1 VPRGG
6 TSAPRRRTPS
16 ANTTGSADLSD
27 ELVAIG
33 ARIRELRL
41 ARGLRQA
48 EVAGDDI
55 SVAYVSRIE
64 AGQRRADTRVLAVI
78 AERLGTT
85 PEQLLTGRDP
95 EDDNRLVLAL
105 RYAEIALRTGEL
117 AEAERQLL
125 DLPAEQLRGQWRDD
139 AQALLA
145 ATYEAQGRLTEAAEL
160 YERLGDAADGPRWL
174 HARIGLCRCYRE
186 VGDLARAIDVG
197 EQAQAQLAERGL
209 AGLDEALQLTLTMA
223 AAYFERGDVFH
234 AARLC
239 QQVVAAADERGTPA
253 LRGSA
258 YWNASVIAYNQGDHH
273 EAVRLAEKAL
283 ALFGEGDDAR
293 NLSRLRLQLG
303 TSLLAQD
310 PPAIKAAEAQLNRAR
325 LELVATGAGQVDLAR
340 CDADLAH
347 ARLLSGDLDEA
358 ERLAEQSMAEAV
370 EAPLAL
376 AHVHAL
382 RGRIAAARGDEA
394 AARASYRSAVAALTG
409 ASADREAAQLWYQL
423 GAELDEVG
431 DGSGA
436 CDAYRRAGASMGLR
450 ASAVVP
456 AGAISEGS
464 PAGGRRGP
472 RR

>member
-1 VPRGG
+1 MPRGG

-16 ANTTGSADLSD
+16 ARSAATAAVSD
-27 ELVAIG
+27 ELVAVG

-48 EVAGDDI
+48 EIAGDDI

-64 AGQRRADTRVLAVI
+64 AGQRRADPRVLAVI

-95 EDDNRLVLAL
+95 EDDSRLIVAL
-105 RYAEIALRTGEL
+105 RYAEIALRTGEI
-117 AEAERQLL
+117 AEAERQLR
-125 DLPAEQLRGQWRDD
+125 DVMAEDPRGRWRDE
-139 AQALLA
+139 ANALLA
-145 ATYEAQGRLTEAAEL
+145 ATYEAQGRLAEAADL
-160 YERLGDAADGPRWL
+160 YEQLGDAADGPGWL
-174 HARIGLCRCYRE
+174 RARIGLCRCYRE
-186 VGDLARAIDVG
+186 AGDLARAIDVG
-197 EQAQAQLAERGL
+197 EQAQAQLDERGL
-209 AGLDEALQLTLTMA
+209 AGLDEALQLTLTVA

-234 AARLC
+234 ASRLC
-239 QQVVAAADERGTPA
+239 RQVVAAAEERGTPA
-253 LRGSA
+253 ARGSA

-273 EAVRLAEKAL
+273 EAVRLAERAL

-303 TSLLAQD
+303 TSLLAED
-310 PPAIKAAEAQLNRAR
+310 PPAVEAAEEHLRRAR
-325 LELVATGAGQVDLAR
+325 GELVAAGAGQVDLAR

-347 ARLLSGDLDEA
+347 ARLLSGDIDGAEELA
-358 ERLAEQSMAEAV
+358 ERSLAEAAD
-370 EAPLAL
+370 APLAL

-382 RGRIAAARGDEA
+382 RARIAAARGDVS

-431 DGSGA
+431 DSSGA
-436 CDAYRRAGASMGLR
+436 RDAYRRAGASLGLR
-450 ASAVVP
+450 AAAAAPEP
-456 AGAISEGS
+456 AAARSK
-464 PAGGRRGP
+464 RRA
-472 RR
+472 

>member
-6 TSAPRRRTPS
+6 TSAPRRRAPS
-16 ANTTGSADLSD
+16 PKATGNSDVSD

-64 AGQRRADTRVLAVI
+64 AGQRRADSRVLALI

-85 PEQLLTGRDP
+85 PEQLLTGRNP
-95 EDDNRLVLAL
+95 DDDERLVLGL
-105 RYAEIALRTGEL
+105 RYAEMALRTGEL
-117 AEAERQLL
+117 AEAERQLNEL
-125 DLPAEQLRGQWRDD
+125 SAEQLRGRWREE

-145 ATYEAQGRLTEAAEL
+145 ATYEAQGRLAEAAEL
-160 YERLGDAADGPRWL
+160 YERLDAASDGPGWL
-174 HARIGLCRCYRE
+174 RARIGLCRCYRE
-186 VGDLARAIDVG
+186 AGDLARAIDIG
-197 EQAQAQLAERGL
+197 EQAQGQLTERGL

-223 AAYFERGDVFH
+223 AAYFERGDVFY
-234 AARLC
+234 ATRLC
-239 QQVVAAADERGTPA
+239 QQVVAAAEERGTPSA
-253 LRGSA
+253 RGSA
-258 YWNASVIAYNQGDHH
+258 YWNASVIAYNTGDHR

-303 TSLLAQD
+303 TSLLAED
-310 PPAIKAAEAQLNRAR
+310 PPAVEAAELQLTRAR
-325 LELVATGAGQVDLAR
+325 VELVAAGAGQVDLAR
-340 CDADLAH
+340 CDADLGY
-347 ARLLSGDLDEA
+347 ARLLSGDLEGA
-358 ERLAEQSMAEAV
+358 ELLAEQSVAEAA

-376 AHVHAL
+376 AHAHAL
-382 RGRIAAARGDEA
+382 RARIAVARSDVT
-394 AARASYRSAVAALTG
+394 AARASYRSAVTALTG
-409 ASADREAAQLWYQL
+409 ANADREAAQLWYQL

-436 CDAYRRAGASMGLR
+436 CDAYRRAGASLGLR
-450 ASAVVP
+450 AGAAVPEAVSAR
-456 AGAISEGS
+456 GDSGS
-464 PAGGRRGP
+464 
-472 RR
+472 